1 MTLAA
6 GTAATLLL
14 ELGGVLLALT
24 VMARVALR
32 LGLSPIPLYLLAGL
46 LFGPNGPFPLTS
58 SSDFIEVGAEVGVV
72 LLLFMLGLE
81 YSPAELVRGLRT
93 GYLGGILDI
102 VANAAPGLVLGL
114 LLGFGWIGA
123 ATLAGITYIS
133 SSGVIAKLIG
143 DMGWLGNRETPVVL
157 TLLVLEDLVMAL
169 YLPLLAAALVGSG
182 LAGSAGAL
190 IAVAVALAA
199 VLAASSFKGDPI
211 GRIALGRTDETVLLG
226 ILGITFLVS
235 GIADRFGVSAAVGA
249 FLVGLSLSGETA
261 ERAETVL
268 RPLRDLFAAAFFLF
282 FGLQVDLDAVAPVL
296 GWAAALAVVG
306 AFTKALTGWWA
317 ARAAGVK
324 MWGRRRAAA
333 LLIAR
338 GEFSIVIAELALSAG
353 LDDRIGPLAAAYVLI
368 MAITGPVAVRLVQW
382 RRVRPARAAAR

>member
-1 MTLAA
+1 VPLAA
-6 GTAATLLL
+6 GTAAALLL

-46 LFGPNGPFPLTS
+46 LFGPDGPFPLTAS
-58 SSDFIEVGAEVGVV
+58 AEFIAVGAEVGVV

-102 VANAAPGLVLGL
+102 VANAAPGLILGL
-114 LLGFGWIGA
+114 LLGFGWVGA

-133 SSGVIAKLIG
+133 SSGVIAKLVG

-169 YLPLLAAALVGSG
+169 YLPLLAAALVGTG

-190 IAVAVALAA
+190 VAVAVALVV
-199 VLAASSFKGDPI
+199 VLAASSLKGDTI

-226 ILGITFLVS
+226 ILGITFLV
-235 GIADRFGVSAAVGA
+235 GGVADRFGISAAVGA

-261 ERAETVL
+261 ERTETVL

-282 FGLQVDLDAVAPVL
+282 FGLQVDLGAIGPVL
-296 GWAAALAVVG
+296 GWAVLLAAVG
-306 AFTKALTGWWA
+306 ALTKALTGWWA
-317 ARAAGVK
+317 ARAAGVQT
-324 MWGRRRAAA
+324 WGRRRAAA

-338 GEFSIVIAELALSAG
+338 GEFSIVIAELALTAG

-368 MAITGPVAVRLVQW
+368 MAIAGPVAVRLVQW
-382 RRVRPARAAAR
+382 RRVRPARAAAG